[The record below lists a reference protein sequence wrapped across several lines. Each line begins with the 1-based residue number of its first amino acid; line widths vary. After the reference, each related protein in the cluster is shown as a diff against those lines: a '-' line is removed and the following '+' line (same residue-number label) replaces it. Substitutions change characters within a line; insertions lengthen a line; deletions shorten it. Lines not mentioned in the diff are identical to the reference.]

1 MSHTTTTAAAV
12 RPHEPRLARVSSRT
26 SGEGAPVT
34 AAPARQRAL
43 VTPRERRSPAGQ
55 LLRHNLITPEK
66 RTLKRID
73 ALRRQLQTGVDDRGA
88 AVDVAAVPARILELL
103 LTDRGLA
110 GAVADEALAALA
122 RRLVEPARFADTAA
136 SVVGAYLRAIGGI
149 ERSTATPERVKAA
162 LALLCDVLYD
172 LDHPTASVPSLVR
185 DLKMER
191 RDGGLQIVAIL
202 RAHASDDDALAALR
216 AVLGPAGFG
225 DIDLRAERPTP
236 PAHRPADAI
245 VTTGSTRAI

>member
-1 MSHTTTTAAAV
+1 MSHTMTPTAAV
-12 RPHEPRLARVSSRT
+12 RFHEPRLARVGSRT

-43 VTPRERRSPAGQ
+43 VTARERRSPAGQ

-73 ALRRQLQTGVDDRGA
+73 ALRRQLKTGVDDRGA
-88 AVDVAAVPARILELL
+88 VADVAAVPLRVLELL

-110 GAVADEALAALA
+110 GAVAEEAIAALA
-122 RRLVEPARFADTAA
+122 CRLVEPARLTDSAA
-136 SVVGAYLRAIGGI
+136 TVVGDYLRAIGAI

-162 LALLCDVLYD
+162 VAVLCDVLYD
-172 LDHPTASVPSLVR
+172 LDHPTAPIPSLVR
-185 DLKMER
+185 DVKAER

-202 RAHASDDDALAALR
+202 RGHADEDAALAALR
-216 AVLGPAGFG
+216 AVLAPAGYA
-225 DIDLRAERPTP
+225 DIDLRVERPTP
-236 PAHRPADAI
+236 PTSRRADAAA
-245 VTTGSTRAI
+245 TTA